1 MWGADSDFE
10 GLMHQE
16 MPIRLKV
23 LPQAVVDVQL
33 AFSSGERRLGMAKML
48 ERLPKSFIERLPDKQ
63 QPLGFMTY
71 GHMAFPSFSHCFWH
85 AFRWSS
91 RLILA
96 CFQLFSRIYHISFIY
111 IQRLPTLHKIIVREI
126 LARFMDSRPS
136 WKKETN

>member
-16 MPIRLKV
+16 IPIRLKV

-63 QPLGFMTY
+63 QPLGFMTSVLWRFI
-71 GHMAFPSFSHCFWH
+71 AFST
-85 AFRWSS
+85 AFCMLFDGFTYDLS
-91 RLILA
+91 
-96 CFQLFSRIYHISFIY
+96 LFSRISLYRS
-111 IQRLPTLHKIIVREI
+111 IVCS
-126 LARFMDSRPS
+126 LV
-136 WKKETN
+136 